1 MKPLFV
7 FLLFPF
13 FSIAQ
18 EAELNGVVT
27 YFFNDYQSNKPD
39 IGAKVY
45 LIDSSSNPNFD
56 FQTLYNFR
64 YGSFY
69 RNLYSRYLE
78 IEKINENIIKEYGKK
93 KLYKQIVDDSKL
105 KAEEARSK
113 SKNYYSEMEK
123 YGVETK
129 EKYDSLDKK
138 CVFMIYKIDQS
149 NSLLKSVNG
158 VGSYSFK
165 LKPGIYYVLMISKN
179 RTSLNMTES
188 TGKIYCEKL
197 RIKEN
202 ESKDIS
208 YNFELY

>member
-1 MKPLFV
+1 MK
-7 FLLFPF
+7 LLFILLFLPF

-18 EAELNGVVT
+18 KTELNGVVT
-27 YFFNDYQSNKPD
+27 YFFNDYQGNKPD

-45 LIDSSSNPNFD
+45 LIDSSSNPSFD
-56 FQTLYNFR
+56 FQAIYDFK

-69 RNLYSRYLE
+69 RYLYSRYLE
-78 IEKINENIIKEYGKK
+78 IEKVNENIIKEYGKK

-113 SKNYYSEMEK
+113 AKGHYSEMEK
-123 YGVETK
+123 YGVENK
-129 EKYDSLDKK
+129 EKFDSLDKK
-138 CVFMIYKIDQS
+138 CTLMIYKMEQNNPII
-149 NSLLKSVNG
+149 KTVNG
-158 VGSYSFK
+158 IGSYNFNIS
-165 LKPGIYYVLMISKN
+165 PGVYYVLIISKN
-179 RTSLNMTES
+179 RVAINMTES
-188 TGKIYCEKL
+188 TGRVYCEKL